1 MKHTRQ
7 LALILAVL
15 AAASTASCGG
25 EEKNVETTQPSG
37 TDTAA
42 DDYYPDVDYDGYEF
56 TFLSPDEQYGCNVRV
71 DIEEQTGEALNDA
84 IFKRNRLVEE
94 KLGVRIKEHQ
104 SPNGSGDWGTGQTA
118 LCNEIVTMV
127 MAGDSDYDAAYLPFR
142 FQPAVITDGYLLD
155 MRRIKELRFG
165 EEWWDN
171 AINDELTMYGKLFA
185 ASGPLQ
191 MMTLDLSWALLF
203 NQSMMDKRGIEA
215 PYDLVR
221 EGRWTLDEFKKMV
234 TGAAELNGDENFTWK
249 TDGSAIY
256 GIANHTGSPFAFIFS
271 AGNLLVSEKDG
282 DYVFTGDNE
291 RMYNTIDKLAEI
303 YAGDGSAYSD
313 NSSMSDKKGY
323 TYAFANDRAL
333 FCTAELKTTLELRAM
348 NSTFGLVPMPKY
360 DEAQDGY
367 ISYVN
372 PAACFLCVPK
382 TVKDP
387 SRAGVV
393 IDALTYESYKST
405 LPVYYDLTI
414 SQKGLRDENS
424 LEMLKLIRDGR
435 STQATNLFGVT
446 YDLTTK
452 LCDIVM
458 KDSGNAASTMASG
471 KTVAQEKLAELKK
484 SYTEQ

>member
-1 MKHTRQ
+1 MKRTQ
-7 LALILAVL
+7 LTALLLALLTAL
-15 AAASTASCGG
+15 TAASCGG
-25 EEKNVETTQPSG
+25 EGAPDSTTKADDV
-37 TDTAA
+37 TTAA
-42 DDYYPDVDYDGYEF
+42 DDYYTGVNYGGYEF
-56 TFLSPDEQYGCNVRV
+56 TFLSPDAQYGCNVRV
-71 DIEEQTGEALNDA
+71 DIEEQSGEALDDA
-84 IFKRNRLVEE
+84 IYKRNRLVED
-94 KLGVRIKEHQ
+94 KLGVRIKEYK

-155 MRRIKELRFG
+155 MRSVKELRFG

-191 MMTLDLSWALLF
+191 MMTLDLTWSLLF

-221 EGRWTLDEFKKMV
+221 EGKWTLDEFNKIIS
-234 TGAAELNGDENFTWK
+234 GAAELNGDESFTWSS
-249 TDGSAIY
+249 DGAAVY
-256 GIANHTGSPFAFIFS
+256 GLANHTGSPFAFMFS
-271 AGNLLVSEKDG
+271 AGNLLVSEKNG
-282 DYVFTGDNE
+282 DYVFTGDSE
-291 RMYNTIDKLAEI
+291 RMYNTIDKL
-303 YAGDGSAYSD
+303 SAMMSGEGGVYTD
-313 NSSMSDKKGY
+313 NSNMSTKNGY
-323 TYAFANDRAL
+323 IYAFANDRAL

-360 DEAQDGY
+360 DETQEGY

-382 TVKDP
+382 TVKDA

-393 IDALTYESYKST
+393 IDALTYESYRST
-405 LPVYYDLTI
+405 LPVYYDITI
-414 SQKGLRDENS
+414 SQKGLRDDNS
-424 LEMLKLIRDGR
+424 LEMLKIIRDGR

-446 YDLTTK
+446 YELSAS
-452 LCDIVM
+452 LCNVVLNN
-458 KDSGNAASTMASG
+458 SGNAASTMASG
-471 KTVAQEKLAELKK
+471 KAVALEKLADIKEAYSK
-484 SYTEQ
+484 